1 MSNWKSYLI
10 ENQDRY
16 LNELVEFLRIPSISS
31 LPEHKEDVAQAGE
44 WVADRMKQAG
54 IENVEILP
62 TAGHPVVYGDWLH
75 AQDKPTILIY
85 GHFDVQPVDP
95 LDLWDRPPF
104 DPVVKDG
111 RIYARG
117 ATDDKGNMFAP
128 IIAVEALLKG
138 DGSLP
143 VNLKFLFEGQEEIGS
158 PNLPEFMAAEK
169 ERFACDLVV
178 SSDGSQYSED
188 QPVLLV
194 GTKGLAALE
203 IHVRGANSD
212 LHSGIYGGTIQ
223 NPIHALCH
231 IIDSMRSP
239 DGRILVEGFYDD
251 VKALSEEDRALIA
264 AVPYDD
270 EAFRAQIDVNATF
283 GEPGYTTVE
292 RQFARPTLELNG
304 IYGGF
309 QGDGMKTVLPAE
321 AHAKITCR
329 LVANQHPAKIR
340 DLIQAHVEK
349 VAPVGVTVQ
358 VTQQKN
364 QALPY
369 LMPNDHPANV
379 IGKRVLHALYG
390 VDPLFYRTG
399 GSVPI
404 YELFQTYLGKYSLT
418 FAFGLDDEN
427 LHAPNEYFRLSSFRK
442 SQEGYCLLIH
452 ALTELKDKSL

>member
-1 MSNWKSYLI
+1 MSTWQTYLAQ
-10 ENQDRY
+10 NKDRY
-16 LNELVEFLRIPSISS
+16 LEELIDFLKIPSISS
-31 LPEHKEDVAQAGE
+31 LPEHMDDVVQAGQ
-44 WVADRMKQAG
+44 WVAERMAQAG
-54 IENVEILP
+54 IENIEMLP

-75 AQDKPTILIY
+75 APDAPTILIY

-95 LDLWDRPPF
+95 LDLWDAPPF
-104 DPVVKDG
+104 APVVKNG

-128 IIAVEALLKG
+128 IIAVEALLKTEG
-138 DGSLP
+138 KLP

-178 SSDGSQYSED
+178 SSDGGQHSET
-188 QPVLLV
+188 QPILLV

-212 LHSGIYGGTIQ
+212 LHSGIYGGAIQ
-223 NPIHALCH
+223 NPIHALCR

-239 DGRILVEGFYDD
+239 DGKILVEGFYDD
-251 VKALSEEDRALIA
+251 VRDLTEEDRELIT
-264 AVPYDD
+264 AVPHDD
-270 EAFRAQIDVNATF
+270 EAFRAQIDVPDTF

-304 IYGGF
+304 IWGGF
-309 QGDGMKTVLPAE
+309 QGDGTKTVLPNE

-329 LVANQHPAKIR
+329 LVADQHPAKIR
-340 DLIQAHVEK
+340 DLIQAHVER
-349 VAPVGVTVQ
+349 VAPQGVTVE
-358 VTQQKN
+358 VVQQKS

-379 IGKRVLHALYG
+379 IGRHVLHELYN
-390 VDPLFYRTG
+390 VEPLYFRTG

-404 YELFQTYLGKYSLT
+404 YELFQTHLGQYCLT
-418 FAFGLDDEN
+418 FAFGLNDEN
-427 LHAPNEYFRLSSFRK
+427 LHAPNEFFRLESFDRAK
-442 SQEGYCLLIH
+442 SAYCMLLH
-452 ALTELKDKSL
+452 ELAQL